1 MAADAY
7 LQDDTVR
14 ERLRRALPPH
24 VDWLVRS
31 QRADG
36 TWDSGADGE
45 FARTTP
51 IVSFLLWYDQRCA
64 PHPGARAAVER
75 AAIPLTDPDRWMA
88 NGILRAGKNEEVLRA
103 LSSRALTAL
112 AVGR

>member
-1 MAADAY
+1 MAADEY
-7 LQDDTVR
+7 LEDGAVR
-14 ERLRRALPPH
+14 DRLRRALPPH

-51 IVSFLLWYDQRCA
+51 IVNFLLWYDKRCA
-64 PHPGARAAVER
+64 SHPGARAAAER
-75 AAIPLTDPDRWMA
+75 AAVPLTDPDRWMA
-88 NGILRAGKNEEVLRA
+88 NGILRAGKHEEVLRA
-103 LSSRALTAL
+103 LSSRPLAAL
-112 AVGR
+112 AAGR